1 MNWLDK
7 WFEKFLR
14 TMVGISNLIYYFKV
28 IWNDR
33 DDDYYYI
40 LKLLRVKMIKT
51 QELWGTMTDY
61 ENDYH
66 DRDKL
71 KELIDELDE
80 FMIESFDC
88 TEAENK
94 KKCSLLLG
102 KIGRLLPNLWT

>member
-1 MNWLDK
+1 MKLLDK
-7 WFEKFLR
+7 WFGKFLR

-51 QELWGTMTDY
+51 HDLWGSMSDY

-66 DRDKL
+66 DKEKL
-71 KELIDELDE
+71 KELIYELDL
-80 FMIESFDC
+80 FLIQSFDN
-88 TEAENK
+88 TEAVNK
-94 KKCSLLLG
+94 KNCSILLG
-102 KIGRLLPNLWT
+102 KIGKLLPNLWI

>member
-14 TMVGISNLIYYFKV
+14 TMVGI
-28 IWNDR
+28 
-33 DDDYYYI
+33 
-40 LKLLRVKMIKT
+40 
-51 QELWGTMTDY
+51 ELWGTMTDY

>member
-1 MNWLDK
+1 MKLLDK
-7 WFEKFLR
+7 WFGNTLR
-14 TMVGISNLIYYFKV
+14 FFVGISNLIYYFKV

-40 LKLLRVKMIKT
+40 LKILRVKMIKT
-51 QELWGTMTDY
+51 QELWGSMTDY

-66 DRDKL
+66 DREQL
-71 KELIDELDE
+71 KNLIEELDT
-80 FMIESFDC
+80 FMIQSFEH

-102 KIGRLLPNLWT
+102 RIGKLLPNLWT